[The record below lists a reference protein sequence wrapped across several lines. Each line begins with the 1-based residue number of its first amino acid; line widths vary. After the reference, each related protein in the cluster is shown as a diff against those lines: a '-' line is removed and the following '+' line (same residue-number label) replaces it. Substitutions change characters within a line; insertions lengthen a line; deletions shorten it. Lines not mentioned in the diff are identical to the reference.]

1 MGIRDK
7 ALLERRVE
15 VVDQCIAEGK
25 GLKEASARL
34 NLSPPGLSQ
43 YLDSNGY
50 KYLRERLGKATRI
63 AVPLDY
69 DEHVRR
75 LRAVVKEGSQ
85 AGAARSLGISAPAMS
100 KWLKDNG
107 YGPDY
112 VEDLEELLDDD

>member
-1 MGIRDK
+1 MGIRDSG
-7 ALLERRVE
+7 LLKRRVK
-15 VVDQCIAEGK
+15 VVEDCISKGK
-25 GLKEASARL
+25 GLKEAADRL

-43 YLDSNGY
+43 YLDSNGF
-50 KYLRERLGKATRI
+50 KELRVKLGSATRI

-112 VEDLEELLDDD
+112 VEDLEDLLNGD